1 LFNQFNSTLDKITA
15 GAKCYHRLLDA
26 LLLPGAKRIW
36 IGSMDFDLPISGEN
50 QVLTYHLSKIVFF
63 KSSFNPFPNIPYP
76 QYGPWKWQDPTLY
89 KLRRVYGMKYIYIIV
104 VYTNY
109 RIEVY
114 KYIIHTHS
122 QSFTFIYIHLPF
134 ISHHLNHLPSFY
146 HDYIIYITF
155 TVIYITFF
163 TNNFPMRC
171 YI

>member
-63 KSSFNPFPNIPYP
+63 KSSFNPFPNIPYR

-89 KLRRVYGMKYIYIIV
+89 KLRRVYGMKYIYIYYIV

-114 KYIIHTHS
+114 IFIYIYHS
-122 QSFTFIYIHLPF
+122 HSFTIIYIHLHSF
-134 ISHHLNHLPSFY
+134 TIYFSSFKSFAIFLSWFHYLYHIHRHLHHIY
-146 HDYIIYITF
+146 HQ
-155 TVIYITFF
+155 
-163 TNNFPMRC
+163 
-171 YI
+171 